1 MNREERRRR
10 AAIARI
16 PNKEW
21 LSGEEAI
28 AAVMDFEQ
36 CSRADAIELLHKAIT
51 VGNLRLKRLDLN

>member
-21 LSGEEAI
+21 ISGEEAI
-28 AAVMDFEQ
+28 AVVMDVEQ
-36 CSRADAIELLHKAIT
+36 CSRADAIELLHKALT
-51 VGNLRLKRLDLN
+51 AGGLQFRRSHLN

>member
-21 LSGEEAI
+21 INGEEAI
-28 AAVMDFEQ
+28 AAIMDVEQ
-36 CSRADAIELLHKAIT
+36 CSRADAIELLNKAIT
-51 VGNLRLKRLDLN
+51 AGGIQAKWLYLN